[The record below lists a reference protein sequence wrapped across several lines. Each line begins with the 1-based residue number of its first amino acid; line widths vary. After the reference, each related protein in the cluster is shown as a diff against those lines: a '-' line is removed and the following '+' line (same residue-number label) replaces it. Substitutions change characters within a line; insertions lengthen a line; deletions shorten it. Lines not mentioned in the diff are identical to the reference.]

1 MSLPA
6 GITVSDEMLSASG
19 DFEIYQAD
27 DEGNPTGVLIARGTL
42 ENDGAAVK
50 VTFVDPV
57 DVGTGAEYYV
67 GSPVEGTIPAT
78 QTEGRTQLSVARAS
92 VALSVDVSSDLVADD
107 ASEIDWVLQ
116 AGADGHAQQ
125 AALSLPALP
134 DLAELLGIEP
144 EGEKGEDGEESTDTA
159 EEAGPSAQE
168 NALLSARAATET
180 TYSLGNLSGSDQM
193 TITWCDNNSASRPAP
208 ESYGDAVIPMFRV
221 DGGAWTALL
230 TPDGNLTTAAKS
242 ALHITGDSTPDW
254 ARQTSVTRASVS
266 DWTASIS
273 GMPTTLTT
281 TTKTPTGEFDDHGN
295 PTYTTTSTRQTIE
308 WKLQDTNDLPSG
320 YIYGESDG
328 GKEGEHRYLMSTT
341 EVSFTVIGKIGN
353 QTLPNTFQAAQAE
366 DFVFSA
372 SIDNEETGRSDTIA
386 NLVADGTLKLQ
397 TSEDGNTCTITATL
411 PMYDEQGRPIVY
423 YIEYKGDSEGTDY
436 YQATYN
442 NAASPSHGS
451 ATDKAYDG
459 GTMTLRHM
467 GTTTFDATKA
477 WLDDDNQENRPATRF
492 TLWRYANNGTAGAT
506 TASQVQLTNKESG
519 TLEYASISL
528 DAKSE
533 TTVDLG
539 DLLASTYQDVGSL
552 PKYDPDGYPYIYAL
566 REESAPAGYEIV
578 YGSVDGS
585 GNVTDTAPNY
595 QDPNGD
601 PVTLTG
607 KARPSTDP
615 LIYNGGTVT
624 NRLTGTVEVTSTKT
638 WEIAAFQ
645 DDLTDVVV
653 TFTA

>member
-1 MSLPA
+1 
-6 GITVSDEMLSASG
+6 
-19 DFEIYQAD
+19 
-27 DEGNPTGVLIARGTL
+27 
-42 ENDGAAVK
+42 
-50 VTFVDPV
+50 
-57 DVGTGAEYYV
+57 
-67 GSPVEGTIPAT
+67 
-78 QTEGRTQLSVARAS
+78 
-92 VALSVDVSSDLVADD
+92 
-107 ASEIDWVLQ
+107 
-116 AGADGHAQQ
+116 
-125 AALSLPALP
+125 
-134 DLAELLGIEP
+134 
-144 EGEKGEDGEESTDTA
+144 
-159 EEAGPSAQE
+159 
-168 NALLSARAATET
+168 
-180 TYSLGNLSGSDQM
+180 
-193 TITWCDNNSASRPAP
+193 
-208 ESYGDAVIPMFRV
+208 
-221 DGGAWTALL
+221 
-230 TPDGNLTTAAKS
+230 
-242 ALHITGDSTPDW
+242 
-254 ARQTSVTRASVS
+254 
-266 DWTASIS
+266 
-273 GMPTTLTT
+273 
-281 TTKTPTGEFDDHGN
+281 
-295 PTYTTTSTRQTIE
+295 
-308 WKLQDTNDLPSG
+308 
-320 YIYGESDG
+320 
-328 GKEGEHRYLMSTT
+328 
-341 EVSFTVIGKIGN
+341 
-353 QTLPNTFQAAQAE
+353 
-366 DFVFSA
+366 
-372 SIDNEETGRSDTIA
+372 
-386 NLVADGTLKLQ
+386 
-397 TSEDGNTCTITATL
+397 
-411 PMYDEQGRPIVY
+411 
-423 YIEYKGDSEGTDY
+423 
-436 YQATYN
+436 
-442 NAASPSHGS
+442 
-451 ATDKAYDG
+451 
-459 GTMTLRHM
+459 MTLRHM

-492 TLWRYANNGTAGAT
+492 TLWRYANKGTAGAT